1 MIHIRMSDLDN
12 SARPCLSGASE
23 RDERALY
30 SHAGSTCELDLE
42 IIVFIQDAHPVS
54 DETLPGFLF
63 VPQSI
68 AGPVNLSVWQIT
80 G

>member
-42 IIVFIQDAHPVS
+42 ITVFIQDAHPVS

-63 VPQSI
+63 
-68 AGPVNLSVWQIT
+68 AGKGKMHDAADGTAVHL
-80 G
+80 